1 MFCEKCGTELEGTEQ
16 FCAVCGNRIV
26 VDITENNVKINGNM
40 NVNPQAVN
48 NVALYNDSVSSNT
61 ENTKRTSIK
70 PKKEK
75 KKMSKAIKVFLIIL
89 SVLLLLVVAAGVLFL
104 LWYTG
109 PEQKIIR
116 ALESE
121 NYEEAISLYQD
132 NYDGDSEDIGD
143 IKKTLL
149 NRLETIKTEF
159 VAGTMEYA
167 VADMELGVIERMG
180 ISALQEAINEVRTEI
195 QALNQSRTAFG
206 IAEALFAEGSYAE
219 ALEQYKLV
227 IEEDSN
233 YENAKSKL
241 TQAIEKYREKILK
254 EADDYVQQGS
264 YIEAIAKLQEGLNIV
279 SNDKKLQEQI
289 AIYENENENMLK
301 EQALESASEY
311 AAQNDLKQ
319 AITMLSGA
327 LERKPDDTEL
337 TAAYN
342 TYCQQYVEGVIAEAD
357 AFVEQEDYK
366 GAIKCIN
373 EALKVL
379 PGEELLG
386 SKLEEI
392 ENNKPVPLSG
402 MDAINGGWD
411 WNVGTPTDP
420 FGTTYSDVANYTIIA
435 VGSLGYAEEEYV
447 EYRLYGEYKSLS
459 FKVVAHSEI
468 PEDGCGTVQ
477 VYADDTLIFTSEEI
491 RRKTDMQSYTV
502 DISSADYIKI
512 VIKADKGH
520 IGTSSMSGENVI
532 LLMDCIVN
540 K

>member
-26 VDITENNVKINGNM
+26 VDTTENNVKINGNM

-289 AIYENENENMLK
+289 AIYQNENENMLK
-301 EQALESASEY
+301 EQALESAAEY

-319 AITMLSGA
+319 AITTLSGA

-342 TYCQQYVEGVIAEAD
+342 TYCQQYVQGVIAEAD

-379 PGEELLG
+379 PGEELLA
-386 SKLEEI
+386 SKLGEV

-420 FGTTYSDVANYTIIA
+420 FGATYSDVANYTIIG

-459 FKVVAHSEI
+459 FKAVAHSEI

-502 DISSADYIKI
+502 DISNADYIKI

-532 LLMDCIVN
+532 LLMDCILS